1 MRKHEGGI
9 RSCTKSPDR
18 SAYHVNGSPAQSI
31 TILEKIIEVVRKVP
45 LTVDMQ
51 NLAIQFK
58 SVSPL
63 GLMTYK
69 NLKIFLKD
77 ISTVV

>member
-18 SAYHVNGSPAQSI
+18 SPYHVNWSLVQSV
-31 TILEKIIEVVRKVP
+31 TILEEIIELVRKIL